1 MAVQD
6 NKMAA
11 GGYATWKVVT
21 LPVGATSTGQTGVE
35 VDEFNPGHPFEIE
48 KVEVHATAVTA
59 TASVNVLIG
68 STTALASAI
77 TPAAGDVVAGTLTTT
92 TANRR
97 GSASDNIVLQYTT
110 GGSGVITNGKVRV
123 FYRPFPLNGEAM
135 PTAGL

>member
-11 GGYATWKVVT
+11 GGYATWKVCT
-21 LPVGATSTGQTGVE
+21 LPIGATANSQTGLE

-48 KVEVHATAVTA
+48 KVEVHATGVTA

-68 STTALASAI
+68 STTVLASVI
-77 TPAAGDVVAGTLTTT
+77 TPVAGNVVAGTLTTT
-92 TANRR
+92 LANRR
-97 GSASDNIVLQYTT
+97 GTEAENIVVQYTT
-110 GGSGVITNGKVRV
+110 NGAGVITNGKVRV
-123 FYRPFPLNGEAM
+123 FYRPYPLNGEAM